1 MISNEN
7 ISELLEPY
15 GFAANQS
22 MIIGI
27 RKYISLLLR
36 WNDRVSLTTVT
47 DPAEIVKF
55 HFGESLFAINSVPI
69 VDGRLA
75 DVGSGA
81 GFPGLPL
88 AMANPFIHV
97 TLIESETKKATFLSE
112 AVRELALSN
121 VSVFRGRMDD
131 VPISPFGFEFITA
144 RALGRHKDL
153 VKWSSERLSDD
164 GKILLWLGESDAIN
178 ISSYAPWQ
186 WDPPIHIPG
195 SKQRFLLVG
204 ARISG

>member
-15 GFAANQS
+15 GFASNQS
-22 MIIGI
+22 LINGI
-27 RKYISLLLR
+27 RKYITLLLR
-36 WNDRVSLTTVT
+36 WNERISLTTIT

-55 HFGESLFAINSVPI
+55 HFGESLSAINSVPI

-88 AMANPFIHV
+88 AMASPSLHV
-97 TLIESETKKATFLSE
+97 TLIESDTKKATFLSE

-131 VPISPFGFEFITA
+131 LPIGPFGFEFITA
-144 RALGRHKDL
+144 RAIGQHKDL
-153 VKWSSERLSDD
+153 LKWSSERLSEV
-164 GKILLWLGESDAIN
+164 GKVVLWLGESDAISLSN
-178 ISSYAPWQ
+178 YQAWQ

-195 SKQRFLLVG
+195 SKRRFLLAG
-204 ARISG
+204 TRISA